1 MTEKVDLIIKNGI
14 VITSDPRNTVY
25 ENGGV
30 VVQGSEIVAIGKSHI
45 IGEQYRA
52 EEVIDAHGQ
61 IVMPGLIDT
70 HVHSGQ
76 QFLRGNLSYLTKN
89 KNYQI
94 KAPGWKTYLIPFES
108 CLSESD
114 MNLSATA
121 TYANMIKVGTTC
133 FAEHGGPHPDEM
145 GEAIVKTGIRGVIA
159 KSTFDMNDDGLPANV
174 RNTTKSAINE
184 NVNLVRKWHKKAG
197 GRIRGSLSCR
207 QIIMCTL
214 DLFKEFARLAEEL
227 DVIVETHF
235 AEGAYEIDYCIQ
247 HYGKRTTEIL
257 DEIGFLSPR
266 VLAAHSAQLSKNE
279 VRLFKEKDVKVAHC
293 PSGNFAMFGSPK
305 VPYMMENGIV
315 IGIGS
320 DGGGWGSLDLFKEM
334 KISKT
339 CQLSHFGAPYLDQ
352 TLVRDEDL
360 VNMATING
368 AKAIRWQDEIG
379 SLEVGKKA
387 DLIIVGS
394 DSLHTIPCP
403 DPYFAVVNLLTG
415 SDVKTTIINGK
426 VVMKDKVLQT
436 VDEEKLRDNINER
449 VPRIME
455 KFSKFW

>member
-1 MTEKVDLIIKNGI
+1 MKEKVDLVVKNGI

-30 VVQGSEIVAIGKSHI
+30 AVRGSKIVEVSKSRTV
-45 IGEQYRA
+45 EERYTA
-52 EEVIDAHGQ
+52 EDVIDAHGQ

-145 GEAIVKTGIRGVIA
+145 GKAVTKTGIRGVIA
-159 KSTFDMNDDGLPANV
+159 KSTFDMNDEGLPANV
-174 RNTTKSAINE
+174 RNTTKSAINV
-184 NVNLVRKWHKKAG
+184 NVNLVKNWHNKAN
-197 GRIRGSLSCR
+197 GRIHGSLSCR
-207 QIIMCTL
+207 QIIICSL
-214 DLFKEFARLAEEL
+214 ELFKEFARLSKEL

-247 HYGKRTTEIL
+247 HYGKRTTEVL
-257 DEIGFLSPR
+257 NDIGFLSPR

-293 PSGNFAMFGSPK
+293 PSGNFAMFGAPK
-305 VPYMMENGIV
+305 VPYMMEDGIV
-315 IGIGS
+315 MGIGS

-352 TLVRDEDL
+352 AFVQDEDL

-368 AKAIRWQDEIG
+368 AKAIRWQNDIG

-387 DLIIVGS
+387 DMIIVGS
-394 DSLHTIPCP
+394 DSLHTMPCP

-415 SDVKTTIINGK
+415 NDVKTTIIDGK
-426 VVMKDKVLQT
+426 VVMKDKVIQT
-436 VDEEKLRDNINER
+436 INEEKLKDGIKER
-449 VPRIME
+449 VPKIME